1 MFTPFHLLRM
11 TDGLIVHHCLCVAA
25 KLGIADLLKDG
36 ARPTENLAAA
46 LEVNEDAL
54 YRTLRFLAGQG
65 VFHETAPRKFAN
77 NRLSEW
83 LRSDV
88 PESIRSVLIYRG
100 SRFFVTPFSDLL
112 YSIQTGVPA
121 RERGL
126 EMNGFEQLR
135 RNPEGAH
142 LFDAAMTEIS
152 GLWASSVA
160 AAYDFG
166 KWGSLMDVGGG
177 NGLLLATIM
186 AVHPGLLGVLAD
198 QPHVLERAC
207 QHKFWQ
213 PDLLRRVRFEA
224 MDFFQAI
231 PSRCRAYLMKNI
243 IHDWDDDRARQIL
256 FNCRRAVPD
265 DGGLLLVE
273 YCVGGAN
280 TPSIG
285 KTVDLMML
293 TLTGG
298 KERTVH
304 EHDKLLVSAGF
315 RMKRSIPLS
324 NDIMILEAEPVAFVG
339 EIAEDSLRPGWV
351 SNCRRVSSD
360 PCDRVFNC

>member
-1 MFTPFHLLRM
+1 MSTPFDLLRM
-11 TDGLIVHHCLCVAA
+11 TDGLIVHHCLGAAA
-25 KLGIADLLKDG
+25 KLGIADMLKDG
-36 ARPTENLAAA
+36 ARSTENLSTE
-46 LEVNEDAL
+46 LDVNEDAL
-54 YRTLRFLAGQG
+54 YRTLRFLSAQG

-77 NRLSEW
+77 SPLSEW
-83 LRSDV
+83 LRTDV
-88 PESIRSVLIYRG
+88 PESIRSILIYRD
-100 SRFFVTPFSDLL
+100 SAFFLTPFSNLL
-112 YSIQTGVPA
+112 YSIQTGAPA

-126 EMNGFEQLR
+126 EVNGFEHLR
-135 RNPEGAH
+135 RNPEDAH

-177 NGLLLATIM
+177 NGMLLATIM
-186 AVHPGLLGVLAD
+186 AVHPDLQGVLAD
-198 QPHVLERAC
+198 QPHVLERAS
-207 QHKFWQ
+207 QHKCWQ
-213 PDLLRRVRFEA
+213 PNLLRRVRFEA

-231 PSRCRAYLMKNI
+231 PSVCRAYLMKNI
-243 IHDWDDDRARQIL
+243 IHDWDDQRARQIL

-265 DGGLLLVE
+265 DGVLLLIE

-298 KERTVH
+298 KERTVR
-304 EHDKLLVSAGF
+304 EHDILLASAGF
-315 RMKRSIPLS
+315 RMTKSIPLS
-324 NDIMILEAEPVAFVG
+324 NDVMILEAEPVGSVDQ
-339 EIAEDSLRPGWV
+339 IAEV
-351 SNCRRVSSD
+351 SPR
-360 PCDRVFNC
+360 

>member
-1 MFTPFHLLRM
+1 MSTPFHLLQM
-11 TDGLIVHHCLCVAA
+11 TDGLIVHHCLGAVA

-36 ARPTENLAAA
+36 ARSTENLADA

-65 VFHETAPRKFAN
+65 VFHESAPRKFAN
-77 NRLSEW
+77 SRLSEW
-83 LRSDV
+83 LRTDV
-88 PESIRSVLIYRG
+88 PQSIRSVLIYRA
-100 SRFFVTPFSDLL
+100 SAFFLRPFSDLL
-112 YSIQTGVPA
+112 YSIQTGAPA

-126 EMNGFEQLR
+126 EANGFEHLR
-135 RNPEGAH
+135 RNPDDAR

-152 GLWASSVA
+152 RLWASSA
-160 AAYDFG
+160 AAAFDFG

-177 NGLLLATIM
+177 NGMLLATIM
-186 AVHPGLLGVLAD
+186 AAHPDLHGVLAD
-198 QPHVLERAC
+198 QPHVLERAF
-207 QHKFWQ
+207 QHQFWQ

-231 PSRCRAYLMKNI
+231 PSGCRAYLMKNI
-243 IHDWDDDRARQIL
+243 IHDWDDERACQIL
-256 FNCRRAVPD
+256 LNCRRAVPE
-265 DGGLLLVE
+265 DGALLLIE

-298 KERTVH
+298 KERTVR

-324 NDIMILEAEPVAFVG
+324 NDVMILEAEPVAFIG
-339 EIAEDSLRPGWV
+339 EIAEGSPRSG
-351 SNCRRVSSD
+351 
-360 PCDRVFNC
+360 